1 MLAKVTVRPQ
11 VPMGAFQ
18 GLGYVCAMGVA
29 EALRGLGV
37 SFAAVGWP
45 YAVVDARTDAPLCSC
60 TVKAGYD
67 KGMFCTCTVVAG
79 QQVGLLRA
87 LGNEQLVAAIQEGVA
102 ARVGAW
108 EAQVV
113 AGRAAAGPLAPV
125 LSDYFDLVALMGRP
139 AEAVFPNG
147 NVMARGTLAGMD
159 VWGRATLVL
168 EDGTQLDIAP
178 EQASIRQAH

>member
-1 MLAKVTVRPQ
+1 MISA
-11 VPMGAFQ
+11 
-18 GLGYVCAMGVA
+18 
-29 EALRGLGV
+29 
-37 SFAAVGWP
+37 
-45 YAVVDARTDAPLCSC
+45 
-60 TVKAGYD
+60 
-67 KGMFCTCTVVAG
+67 
-79 QQVGLLRA
+79 
-87 LGNEQLVAAIQEGVA
+87 VA

-159 VWGRATLVL
+159 VWGRAMLVL